1 MLHSPKGWKSEQMLA
16 GFTSSK
22 GSEGKSVP
30 CLSPTFGHTVGH
42 LRCPRVVNAS
52 PRSLPSSFLGVLLVC
67 VSVSKFLL
75 FIRIVCAHTQSCL
88 ATLWN
93 VAHQA
98 PLSMRFSRQGH
109 WSVLPFPHAGDLP
122 DPGIEPVSPAL
133 QADSLPTEPSGKP
146 LYKDTSHIKLG
157 LTLMTSFKNA
167 VSKQG
172 HLLRHWA
179 RTSVCLFGET

>member
-30 CLSPTFGHTVGH
+30 WLSPSFGHIVGH

-88 ATLWN
+88 GN
-93 VAHQA
+93 
-98 PLSMRFSRQGH
+98 PL
-109 WSVLPFPHAGDLP
+109 DC
-122 DPGIEPVSPAL
+122 SPLGSSIHEIL
-133 QADSLPTEPSGKP
+133 QARTLEWVAISSGRG
-146 LYKDTSHIKLG
+146 S
-157 LTLMTSFKNA
+157 S
-167 VSKQG
+167 
-172 HLLRHWA
+172 
-179 RTSVCLFGET
+179 